1 MRVTK
6 RIEAYINDEVNK
18 IANAKREEIRAK
30 YADAMKEFEDF
41 IEEGR
46 KEIEALNTRII
57 ERATAKGYKL
67 RRYYNLECAKSNMCS
82 LYSPIN
88 QTMDEELSTVTKW
101 VEENAS
107 LICVKLE
114 MGGDMKTLSTLLDEL
129 RKSL

>member
-67 RRYYNLECAKSNMCS
+67 RYYDPECAKSNMYS
-82 LYSPIN
+82 LYNPIN

-114 MGGDMKTLSTLLDEL
+114 MGGDMKTLSALLDEL

>member
-67 RRYYNLECAKSNMCS
+67 RRYYDPECAKSNMCN
-82 LYSPIN
+82 LYNPIN

>member
-46 KEIEALNTRII
+46 KEIEELNTRII

-67 RRYYNLECAKSNMCS
+67 RRYYDPECAKSNMCS
-82 LYSPIN
+82 LYNPIN

>member
-67 RRYYNLECAKSNMCS
+67 RYYDQECAKSNMCS
-82 LYSPIN
+82 LYNPIN
-88 QTMDEELSTVTKW
+88 QTMNEELSTVTKW

>member
-67 RRYYNLECAKSNMCS
+67 RRHYDQECAKSNMCS
-82 LYSPIN
+82 LYNPIN
-88 QTMDEELSTVTKW
+88 QTMDKELSTVTKW

>member
-67 RRYYNLECAKSNMCS
+67 RRYYDQECAKSNMCS
-82 LYSPIN
+82 LYNPIN

-129 RKSL
+129 RKTL